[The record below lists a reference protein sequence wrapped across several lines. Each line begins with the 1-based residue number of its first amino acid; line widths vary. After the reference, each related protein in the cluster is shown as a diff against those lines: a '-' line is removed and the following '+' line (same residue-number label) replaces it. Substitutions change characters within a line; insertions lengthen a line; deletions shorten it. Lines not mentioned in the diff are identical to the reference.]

1 MRTRGLTNSLVSN
14 GFKEKDTHLFPRMS
28 FNSAPPSQVLELK
41 MYTTFGSPVGFV
53 GICTALFVMTSL
65 WEDETFELVITPR
78 FDECRRVVWIV
89 KEEDEFFLEDK
100 EEEDFCWCCTNTCC
114 EADKDEDIIVIQV
127 FAKERVFTTALCV
140 RARVRLCEFEWR
152 NFLSFLCFFFA
163 NATETSRGATKKH
176 LRASVSKRHVK
187 IFLTREKKKKRK
199 RRDEFDHDTSKKV
212 KQQEFYIQK
221 YRKGWYKRTYD
232 FGWLWCDRYC
242 YSRDDHRCFARV

>member
-41 MYTTFGSPVGFV
+41 MYKTFGSPVGFV

-78 FDECRRVVWIV
+78 FDECRRVVVVV

-127 FAKERVFTTALCV
+127 FAKERVFTCV
-140 RARVRLCEFEWR
+140 VCESAFVRLCEF
-152 NFLSFLCFFFA
+152 
-163 NATETSRGATKKH
+163 
-176 LRASVSKRHVK
+176 
-187 IFLTREKKKKRK
+187 
-199 RRDEFDHDTSKKV
+199 
-212 KQQEFYIQK
+212 
-221 YRKGWYKRTYD
+221 
-232 FGWLWCDRYC
+232 
-242 YSRDDHRCFARV
+242 

>member
-1 MRTRGLTNSLVSN
+1 MKKNVSLCEFVYAKNSRLNQLSRNQRGC
-14 GFKEKDTHLFPRMS
+14 KEKDTHLFPRMS

-78 FDECRRVVWIV
+78 FDECRRVVVV

-127 FAKERVFTTALCV
+127 FAKERVFTTVLCV
-140 RARVRLCEFEWR
+140 RARVRLCEFE
-152 NFLSFLCFFFA
+152 
-163 NATETSRGATKKH
+163 
-176 LRASVSKRHVK
+176 
-187 IFLTREKKKKRK
+187 
-199 RRDEFDHDTSKKV
+199 
-212 KQQEFYIQK
+212 
-221 YRKGWYKRTYD
+221 
-232 FGWLWCDRYC
+232 
-242 YSRDDHRCFARV
+242 

>member
-78 FDECRRVVWIV
+78 FECRRVVV
-89 KEEDEFFLEDK
+89 VVK
-100 EEEDFCWCCTNTCC
+100 EEEDFCCCCTNTCC

-127 FAKERVFTTALCV
+127 FAKERVFTCV
-140 RARVRLCEFEWR
+140 CESARAFV
-152 NFLSFLCFFFA
+152 
-163 NATETSRGATKKH
+163 
-176 LRASVSKRHVK
+176 
-187 IFLTREKKKKRK
+187 
-199 RRDEFDHDTSKKV
+199 
-212 KQQEFYIQK
+212 
-221 YRKGWYKRTYD
+221 
-232 FGWLWCDRYC
+232 
-242 YSRDDHRCFARV
+242 

>member
-1 MRTRGLTNSLVSN
+1 MSTRGLTNSLVITSTI
-14 GFKEKDTHLFPRMS
+14 KEKDTHLFPRMS

-78 FDECRRVVWIV
+78 FDECRRVVVVV

-127 FAKERVFTTALCV
+127 FAKERVFTCV
-140 RARVRLCEFEWR
+140 VCESARAFV
-152 NFLSFLCFFFA
+152 
-163 NATETSRGATKKH
+163 
-176 LRASVSKRHVK
+176 
-187 IFLTREKKKKRK
+187 
-199 RRDEFDHDTSKKV
+199 
-212 KQQEFYIQK
+212 
-221 YRKGWYKRTYD
+221 
-232 FGWLWCDRYC
+232 
-242 YSRDDHRCFARV
+242 

>member
-1 MRTRGLTNSLVSN
+1 MRTRGLTNSLVFN

-78 FDECRRVVWIV
+78 FDECRRVVV
-89 KEEDEFFLEDK
+89 VVK

-127 FAKERVFTTALCV
+127 FAKERVFTCV
-140 RARVRLCEFEWR
+140 VCESARAFV
-152 NFLSFLCFFFA
+152 
-163 NATETSRGATKKH
+163 
-176 LRASVSKRHVK
+176 
-187 IFLTREKKKKRK
+187 
-199 RRDEFDHDTSKKV
+199 
-212 KQQEFYIQK
+212 
-221 YRKGWYKRTYD
+221 
-232 FGWLWCDRYC
+232 
-242 YSRDDHRCFARV
+242 